1 MKNLETLRFQIN
13 ALSVFRSILDTPTV
27 SALQKLLYAVENGSL
42 DDQITQTGAF
52 SSALFISADG
62 DLGKFIRDYVEN
74 DQNVFLRKIITQQ
87 EIPQELRNAAMRDLE
102 TLQNITQFTPDDAA
116 SAISANLKASGAGGL
131 ETVNSWFPR
140 WTNSKVN
147 LLAAY
152 QKFIS
157 EIPEKG
163 YGKFRTARSFT
174 VQDGTLVPVKFADPQ
189 TLDDLYG
196 YERERHLVYENTRA
210 LAEGRGA
217 ANVLLYGDAGTGK
230 SSTIKACAAAFA
242 DQGVR
247 LIEFEKIQLHE
258 IPKIIDELYNTPL
271 KFIFFIDD
279 LSFTTE
285 DDNFSCLK
293 GMLEGSVTGKS
304 DNIAIYASSNR
315 RHLVRELA
323 EDRSG
328 SDIHLNDT
336 LQQTMSLSARF
347 GLTITFQ
354 RPEKD
359 LYLEIVKKLAAE
371 ENIDMPEDELCRKAE
386 AFAIRS
392 SGRSPRT
399 ARQFIQQVSIGLQ

>member
-1 MKNLETLRFQIN
+1 MHQLETLRFQIN

-27 SALQKLLYAVENGSL
+27 SSLQKLLYAVENGSL
-42 DDQITQTGAF
+42 DEQIAQIGAF

-62 DLGKFIRDYVEN
+62 DLGRFVRDYIEN
-74 DQNVFLRKIITQQ
+74 DLNVYTRKRTTDS
-87 EIPQELRNAAMRDLE
+87 EIPQELRRAAARDLGI
-102 TLQNITQFTPDDAA
+102 LQNLAGFTPEDAA
-116 SAISANLKASGAGGL
+116 AALASALKARGL
-131 ETVNSWFPR
+131 DPSQSSSWLPR
-140 WTNSKVN
+140 WTNSRVD
-147 LLAAY
+147 LLSSY
-152 QKFIS
+152 QKFLE
-157 EIPEKG
+157 EIPTKG

-174 VQDGTLVPVKFADPQ
+174 VRDGEIVPVRFADPQ
-189 TLDDLYG
+189 TLDELYG

-210 LAEGRGA
+210 LAEGRSA

-230 SSTIKACAAAFA
+230 SSTIKACASAFA

-247 LIEFEKIQLHE
+247 LIEFEKTQLHE
-258 IPKIIDELYNTPL
+258 IPQIIDQLYNTPL

-354 RPEKD
+354 RPAKD

-371 ENIDMPEDELCRKAE
+371 ENIDLPDDELFRKAE

-399 ARQFIQQVSIGLQ
+399 ARQFIQQVSLGLQ

>member
-42 DDQITQTGAF
+42 DDQITQIGAF

-62 DLGKFIRDYVEN
+62 DLGKFIQNYIEN
-74 DQNVFLRKIITQQ
+74 DQNIYLKKNVTGQ
-87 EIPQELRNAAMRDLE
+87 EISPELHTAAMRDLKI
-102 TLQNITQFTPDDAA
+102 LQNISQFSPDDAA
-116 SAISANLKASGAGGL
+116 AALAENLKVRGL
-131 ETVNSWFPR
+131 DPAEAKGWLPR
-140 WTNSKVN
+140 WTNSGVN
-147 LLAAY
+147 LLSSY

-163 YGKFRTARSFT
+163 YGIFRKARSFT
-174 VQDGTLVPVKFADPQ
+174 VQNGEIVPVKFADPQ
-189 TLDDLYG
+189 TLDQLYG

-247 LIEFEKIQLHE
+247 LIEFEKTQLHE
-258 IPKIIDELYNTPL
+258 IPKIIDQLYNTPL

-304 DNIAIYASSNR
+304 ENIAIYASSNR

-323 EDRSG
+323 EDRAG

-392 SGRSPRT
+392 NGRSPRT

>member
-62 DLGKFIRDYVEN
+62 DLGTFIQNYIEN
-74 DQNVFLRKIITQQ
+74 DQNIYLKKKVTGE
-87 EIPQELRNAAMRDLE
+87 EISPSLENAAMRDLGI
-102 TLQNITQFTPDDAA
+102 LQSISQFTPEDAA
-116 SAISANLKASGAGGL
+116 SAIAASMKERGLDPSAAAQWLPG
-131 ETVNSWFPR
+131 
-140 WTNSKVN
+140 WTNSGVS
-147 LLAAY
+147 LLSSY
-152 QKFIS
+152 QKFIA

-163 YGKFRTARSFT
+163 YGKFRMARSFT
-174 VQDGTLVPVKFADPQ
+174 VQNGTLVPVKFADPQ
-189 TLDDLYG
+189 TLDQLYG
-196 YERERHLVYENTRA
+196 YERERRLVYENTRA

-247 LIEFEKIQLHE
+247 LIEFEKTQLHE
-258 IPKIIDELYNTPL
+258 IPKIIDQLYNTPL

-371 ENIDMPEDELCRKAE
+371 ENIDMPEGELCRKAE

-399 ARQFIQQVSIGLQ
+399 ARQFIQQVAIGLQ